1 MSEYD
6 NDELEAIQTVV
17 NHVSAYQD
25 GATQQTVEEELRKG
39 FDEVGSRS
47 SAATSRRSP
56 RRSTKKTAT
65 CPPPTC
71 WAPTPLANG

>member
-39 FDEVGSRS
+39 FDEVGIEVERS
-47 SAATSRRSP
+47 HVQALATAIHEEDGDVSAADVLGSDAAR
-56 RRSTKKTAT
+56 
-65 CPPPTC
+65 
-71 WAPTPLANG
+71 